1 MGTFAGTSINIQD
14 FNQAVDKALIKAQT
28 EMQKAQKTFDSEYE
42 NKKKQSYD
50 FNTLI
55 IVAVLSFALGYS
67 FKN

>member
-14 FNQAVDKALIKAQT
+14 FNQAVDKALIKAQK
-28 EMQKAQKTFDSEYE
+28 EMQKAQKTIHSEYE
-42 NKKKQSYD
+42 DKKKQSYD